1 MDNFD
6 LRKFLTENKL
16 TRQSIQNEGFADLFS
31 KSNPSETF
39 QGGTK
44 EDFIKWARSVFKK
57 TDIPSKKYEYWLDNV
72 DSSPNEW
79 DNSYKGVS
87 QDELIN
93 VHLKAW
99 FNNL

>member
-1 MDNFD
+1 MNFD
-6 LRKFLTENKL
+6 LKKYLAENKL
-16 TRQSIQNEGFADLFS
+16 TTSSQLNEGLFS
-31 KSNPSETF
+31 KSEPSDTF
-39 QGGTK
+39 EGGTK
-44 EDFIKWARSVFKK
+44 EDFLKWARSVFKK

-99 FNNL
+99 FENI